1 MTTAQEI
8 RNLIEHTTT
17 GTHRHRVPEEV
28 KQQVRRYAE
37 RRRTQGAAWQ
47 AIAHETALEARKL
60 LAWCQK
66 PLLTES
72 PPTLRPVQV
81 VEKPKASTNLV
92 LVASAG
98 LRIEGL
104 SVEEAAQLVVTTF
117 TLGCEHAGG

>member
-1 MTTAQEI
+1 MATPHEI
-8 RNLIEHTTT
+8 RELIAQTTT
-17 GTHRHRVPEEV
+17 GTHRRHVPREV
-28 KQQVRRYAE
+28 REQIRRYAE

-47 AIAHETALEARKL
+47 AIARETALEARKL
-60 LAWCQK
+60 RAWCQK
-66 PLLTES
+66 PLPTGS

-104 SVEEAAQLVVTTF
+104 GVEEAAQLVR
-117 TLGCEHAGG
+117 LLA